1 MPVRSCRFRS
11 GFLTSVTEAPDLS
24 GSAASHI
31 PPVAG
36 RFADRTAEIGLATSF
51 YGTGIAVGD
60 VDNDGWVD
68 LFISAVGPN
77 RLFRNREGVGFE
89 DVTAMAGVAGSETE
103 WSSSAFFDVDG
114 DGVRNDQETGHRWLR
129 FRLRGDGEHVNRDA
143 IGAWV
148 EVEHRTAV
156 GPVLQRRR
164 VIADPQLPEPGRA
177 RRDDRAGRPPRIW
190 TAWRCSGPT
199 APGRRSKSPAS
210 TG

>member
-103 WSSSAFFDVDG
+103 WSSSSAFFDVDG

-164 VIADPQLPEPGRA
+164 VMPTRSYQSQVKA
-177 RRDDRAGRPPRIW
+177 RRDDRSGRAGV
-190 TAWRCSGPT
+190 A
-199 APGRRSKSPAS
+199 RR
-210 TG
+210 TGAG